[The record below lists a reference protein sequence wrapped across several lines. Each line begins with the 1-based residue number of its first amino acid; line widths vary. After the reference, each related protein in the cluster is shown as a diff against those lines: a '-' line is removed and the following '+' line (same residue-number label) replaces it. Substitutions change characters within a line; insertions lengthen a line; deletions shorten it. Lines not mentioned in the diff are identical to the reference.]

1 MELRNVKQVLN
12 VRHCWHIPRRLPL
25 QKVRFFTSVPRL
37 QAPSPGAKPRPWS
50 KGSSSRAVPKIRQA
64 PAKSEQSN
72 TQHDSNWRKVLVETF
87 ARWRSEWRAR
97 YAERLSQRLAV
108 RGLVVFISGMT
119 LAYFLV
125 LEPVPITGRRR
136 VCWVP
141 QFMLAKME
149 EMESQ
154 VMETVREN
162 AEKVLI
168 RSDYPGLRKIEAVLK
183 RLVEASGLD
192 DIAWE
197 VRVLD
202 EPSRFSLP
210 VLVYSSAGRGS

>member
-1 MELRNVKQVLN
+1 MELRTVNQLLN
-12 VRHCWHIPRRLPL
+12 VRHYWHTSRRIPL
-25 QKVRFFTSVPRL
+25 QKARLFTSLPRL
-37 QAPSPGAKPRPWS
+37 HAPSPGPKPRPWS
-50 KGSSSRAVPKIRQA
+50 QGSSSRAVPKIRQA
-64 PAKSEQSN
+64 PAKSKQSN
-72 TQHDSNWRKVLVETF
+72 SQHNLDWRKVVVETF

-97 YAERLSQRLAV
+97 YAERLSRRLAV

-149 EMESQ
+149 EMDSQ
-154 VMETVREN
+154 VMENVREN
-162 AEKVLI
+162 AEKDLV